1 MKLENAVII
10 TNKTRLE
17 SLIERFNTKAQA
29 KFYIE
34 HSGGDFSDYEDEHQ
48 IFKESLSIV
57 VEKLSAHFKCKV
69 IDRSFLPNYIFSEKD
84 LPVVL
89 GQDGLVAN
97 TAKYVKGLP
106 IFAINPDNSRYDGIL
121 LPYNMKSF
129 SEEIPRI
136 IASRINCNDI
146 TMAQAT
152 LNDGQTL
159 LAFNDF
165 FIGPSSHIS
174 ARYNIRFG
182 SNNENQSSSGI
193 IVSTGAG
200 STGWLSSICKQ
211 VSGMSKKRTEI
222 DMTWD
227 QNQLFFVV
235 REPFESKYS
244 SANIVSGFVDEA
256 HPLTIESFMPQKGV
270 IFSDGIEKDFLNF
283 NSGAIVKI
291 GIADT
296 KAHIIAT

>member
-34 HSGGDFSDYEDEHQ
+34 HSGGDFSDYEQEHMV
-48 IFKESLSIV
+48 FKESLASV
-57 VEKLSAHFKCKV
+57 VEKLSANFKCKIV
-69 IDRSFLPNYIFSEKD
+69 DRSYLPNYIFSEKD

-97 TAKYVKGLP
+97 TAKYVNGLP
-106 IFAINPDNSRYDGIL
+106 IFAINPDNSRYDGVL
-121 LPYNMKSF
+121 LPYNMKNF
-129 SEEIPRI
+129 AEEIPLLI
-136 IASRINCNDI
+136 SSRFNCDDI
-146 TMAQAT
+146 TMAKAT

-165 FIGPSSHIS
+165 FIGPASHIS

-182 SNNENQSSSGI
+182 KLNENQSSSGI

-211 VSGMSKKRTEI
+211 VSRMSKKRTEI
-222 DMTWD
+222 DMTWEQD
-227 QNQLFFVV
+227 ELFFVV

-244 SANIVSGFVDEA
+244 NANIVSGFVDKA
-256 HPLTIESFMPQKGV
+256 HPLVIESFMPQKGV

-291 GIADT
+291 GLADS
-296 KAHIIAT
+296 KAHLIV

>member
-34 HSGGDFSDYEDEHQ
+34 HSGGDFTDYEQEHM
-48 IFKESLSIV
+48 IFKESLATV
-57 VEKLSAHFKCKV
+57 VEKLSANFKCKIV
-69 IDRSFLPNYIFSEKD
+69 DRSYLPNYIFSEKD

-97 TAKYVKGLP
+97 TAKYVNGLP
-106 IFAINPDNSRYDGIL
+106 IFAINPDNSRYDGVL
-121 LPYNMKSF
+121 LPYNMKNF
-129 SEEIPRI
+129 AEEIPLLI
-136 IASRINCNDI
+136 SSRFNCDDI
-146 TMAQAT
+146 TMAKAT

-165 FIGPSSHIS
+165 FIGPASHTS
-174 ARYNIRFG
+174 ARYNIKFG
-182 SNNENQSSSGI
+182 KENENQSSSGI

-211 VSGMSKKRTEI
+211 VSRMSKKRTEI
-222 DMTWD
+222 DMTWEQD
-227 QNQLFFVV
+227 DLFFVV

-244 SANIVSGFVDEA
+244 NANIVSGFVDKA
-256 HPLTIESFMPQKGV
+256 HPLVIESFMPQKGV
-270 IFSDGIEKDFLNF
+270 IFSDGIEKDYLNF

-291 GIADT
+291 GLADS
-296 KAHIIAT
+296 KAHLIV

>member
-1 MKLENAVII
+1 MKTENAVII

-34 HSGGDFSDYEDEHQ
+34 HSGGNFSDYEQEHFV
-48 IFKESLSIV
+48 FKNSLSAV
-57 VEKLSAHFKCKV
+57 VEKLSVHFKCKV
-69 IDRSFLPNYIFSEKD
+69 IDRSYLPNYIFTEKD

-97 TAKYVKGLP
+97 TAKYVNGLP

-121 LPYNMKSF
+121 LPHNINNF
-129 SEEIPRI
+129 EDQITRI
-136 IASRINCNDI
+136 VHDRFVCDDI
-146 TMAQAT
+146 TMAKAT

-165 FIGPSSHIS
+165 FIGPASHIS
-174 ARYNIRFG
+174 ARYNIKIG
-182 SNNENQSSSGI
+182 DENENQSSSGI

-200 STGWLSSICKQ
+200 STGWLSSVCNQ
-211 VSGMSKKRTEI
+211 VSKMSDSDTEI
-222 DMTWD
+222 EMDWD
-227 QNQLFFVV
+227 DDQLFFVV
-235 REPFESKYS
+235 REPFESKHS
-244 SANIVSGFVDEA
+244 SANIVYGYIDDA
-256 HPLTIESFMPQKGV
+256 HPLIVESFMPQKGV

-291 GIADT
+291 GLADS
-296 KAHIIAT
+296 KAHIIV

>member
-1 MKLENAVII
+1 MKIENAVII

-34 HSGGDFSDYEDEHQ
+34 HSGGDFSDYEQEHL
-48 IFKESLSIV
+48 IFKNSLSVI
-57 VEKLSAHFKCKV
+57 VEKMSEHFKCKV
-69 IDRSFLPNYIFSEKD
+69 IDRSFLPNYIFTEKD

-97 TAKYVKGLP
+97 TAKYVGGLP
-106 IFAINPDNSRYDGIL
+106 IFAINPDESRYDGVL
-121 LPYNMKSF
+121 LPYCIDDFAETIPQIIHERF
-129 SEEIPRI
+129 S
-136 IASRINCNDI
+136 CDDI
-146 TMAQAT
+146 TMAKAT

-165 FIGPSSHIS
+165 FIGPASHIS
-174 ARYNIRFG
+174 ARYNIKLG
-182 SNNENQSSSGI
+182 KKSENQSSSGI

-200 STGWLSSICKQ
+200 STGWLSSICNQ
-211 VSGMSKKRTEI
+211 VSGMSKQSTKI
-222 DMTWD
+222 NMTWD
-227 QNQLFFVV
+227 QDELFFVV

-244 SANIVSGFVDEA
+244 KASIVSGYIDEA
-256 HPLTIESFMPQKGV
+256 HPLVVESFMPQKGV
-270 IFSDGIEKDFLNF
+270 IFSDGIEKDYLNF

-291 GIADT
+291 GLADT
-296 KAHIIAT
+296 KAHIIV